1 MNKSKKKSSFA
12 VPLLLLLVISISI
25 GYAALSTTLNINGTS
40 TIKKQTWS
48 VYFDTLTVTSGS
60 ATATTPAA
68 IDTGKTKVSYAVTL
82 NTPGQFYEFTVAVKN
97 AGTLGAK
104 LSAAPTKGGL
114 STAQAAY
121 TNYTAVWTDTSN
133 APAAGD
139 TIAAGKSRSV
149 KVRVEYK
156 KDITAAQLP
165 TADQALSLT
174 YAMNFVQA

>member
-1 MNKSKKKSSFA
+1 MKKKKNSSFVVIA
-12 VPLLLLLVISISI
+12 LLLIVTISV

-48 VYFDTLTVTSGS
+48 VYFDTLTVSNGS
-60 ATATTPAA
+60 VTATTAA
-68 IDTGKTKVSYAVTL
+68 AVDTAKTKVQYAVTL

-104 LSAAPTKGGL
+104 LSAAPTRGGL
-114 STAQAAY
+114 STAQAVY
-121 TNYTAVWTDTSN
+121 TNYTAVWTDTSK

-139 TIAAGKSRSV
+139 TIAAGSSRSV

-165 TADQALSLT
+165 TADQTLSLT

>member
-25 GYAALSTTLNINGTS
+25 GYAALSITLNINGTS

-68 IDTGKTKVSYAVTL
+68 VDTGKTKVSYAVTL

-97 AGTLGAK
+97 AGTCM
-104 LSAAPTKGGL
+104 
-114 STAQAAY
+114 
-121 TNYTAVWTDTSN
+121 D
-133 APAAGD
+133 
-139 TIAAGKSRSV
+139 
-149 KVRVEYK
+149 
-156 KDITAAQLP
+156 
-165 TADQALSLT
+165 
-174 YAMNFVQA
+174 

>member
-1 MNKSKKKSSFA
+1 MREIKRKSYILPIFA
-12 VPLLLLLVISISI
+12 LVVVILSV
-25 GYAALSTTLNINGTS
+25 GYAAITATLNITGTS
-40 TIKKQTWS
+40 TITKNTWNIHFQDLS
-48 VYFDTLTVTSGS
+48 VTSGS

-68 IDTGKTKVSYAVTL
+68 VDTGKTKVSYAVTL

-114 STAQAAY
+114 STTQAVY
-121 TNYTAVWTDTSN
+121 TNYTAVWTDTSK

-139 TIAAGKSRSV
+139 TIAAGASRSV

>member
-1 MNKSKKKSSFA
+1 MKKKKNSSFVVIA
-12 VPLLLLLVISISI
+12 LLLIVTISI

-68 IDTGKTKVSYAVTL
+68 VDTGKTKVSYAVTL

-114 STAQAAY
+114 STTQAVY
-121 TNYTAVWTDTSN
+121 TNYTAVWTDTSK

-165 TADQALSLT
+165 SADTALSLT
-174 YAMNFVQA
+174 CSIPYVQA

>member
-1 MNKSKKKSSFA
+1 M
-12 VPLLLLLVISISI
+12 LVH
-25 GYAALSTTLNINGTS
+25 
-40 TIKKQTWS
+40 
-48 VYFDTLTVTSGS
+48 
-60 ATATTPAA
+60 
-68 IDTGKTKVSYAVTL
+68 
-82 NTPGQFYEFTVAVKN
+82 
-97 AGTLGAK
+97 
-104 LSAAPTKGGL
+104 
-114 STAQAAY
+114 
-121 TNYTAVWTDTSN
+121 VWTDTSK

>member
-1 MNKSKKKSSFA
+1 MKKKKNSSFVVIA
-12 VPLLLLLVISISI
+12 LLLIVTISI

-48 VYFDTLTVTSGS
+48 VHFDTLTVTSGS

-68 IDTGKTKVSYAVTL
+68 VDTGKTKVSYAVTL

-114 STAQAAY
+114 STTQAVY
-121 TNYTAVWTDTSN
+121 TNYTAVWTDTSK

-139 TIAAGKSRSV
+139 TIAAGASRSV

-165 TADQALSLT
+165 SADTALSLT
-174 YAMNFVQA
+174 CSIPYVQA